1 MVTAEEL
8 VAFGTAN
15 GLVVHPAR
23 DPVQWAADINQ
34 NDGMCLCDP
43 VRMCPCPE
51 AVSDISSATKPENQ
65 CCICRFYV
73 SAAYIDHYYPD
84 GVPIT
89 DPEPSDNVSHPT
101 PATSRQVDPEVV
113 AVADQIVGGIDAA
126 LTKFDSGEYDEAFDV
141 LGNLSEELECAAC
154 QESVVVEAINVS
166 NTRNICDYSTAA
178 CNAEK
183 ARVRQRLVDL
193 RQTYADVGGTSDTPI
208 PPKKGGARQQSP
220 YHDRMGKCLTSD
232 EMNSVADPR
241 MADKKLKFC
250 SCAKLSSNKA
260 KDVDEAIEQCTI
272 GVGL

>member
-8 VAFGTAN
+8 IAFGTTH
-15 GLVVHPAR
+15 GLVIHPGR
-23 DPVQWAADINQ
+23 GPVQWAEDINQ
-34 NDGMCLCDP
+34 NGGACLCDP
-43 VRMCPCPE
+43 ARMCPCSE
-51 AVSDISSATKPENQ
+51 AVSDVGSASKPENQ
-65 CCICRFYV
+65 CCVCRFYV

-84 GVPIT
+84 GIQML
-89 DPEPSDNVSHPT
+89 DPEPPDSVFPST
-101 PATSRQVDPEVV
+101 PAASRQVDPEVV

-126 LTKFDSGEYDEAFDV
+126 LTKFDSGKYDEAFDT

-166 NTRNICDYSTAA
+166 NTRNICDYSAAA

-193 RQTYADVGGTSDTPI
+193 RQTYVDVRGTSDTPT

-232 EMNSVADPR
+232 EMDPGVDPR

-260 KDVDEAIEQCTI
+260 KTVDEAIEQCTI
-272 GVGL
+272 GVM